1 MPPGPPTKLMQ
12 VRGSS
17 WRIRGETWVR
27 KAERGRNGQPCQP
40 DQYEWGSWQAC
51 LIPQD
56 KPFVSHT
63 SLNVSWLE
71 FIPLCT
77 NSCPYSNLTVRI
89 EVVNPF
95 ILVAFITCGCSKHM
109 LQGASCY
116 FIKKKKNS
124 FLSCQSGFNHTRA
137 SVMAPS
143 DHGLRRYAGA
153 RGPGLL
159 PICSDPLSDEASSLP
174 CTPVKKHPKE
184 RKGSFSWCHS
194 TSEYKD
200 TFCI

>member
-1 MPPGPPTKLMQ
+1 
-12 VRGSS
+12 V
-17 WRIRGETWVR
+17 
-27 KAERGRNGQPCQP
+27 A
-40 DQYEWGSWQAC
+40 
-51 LIPQD
+51 
-56 KPFVSHT
+56 HT

-184 RKGSFSWCHS
+184 RKGYVLHLNLQISGRKMAFTSPGIGKGFSSIFLQLHVRLCGFPS
-194 TSEYKD
+194 TGFQQTGKIVLWFEWQSH
-200 TFCI
+200 